1 MPIQKQVF
9 DRILSNLRRNQ
20 EVHISW
26 EKEAVRMKNKKSK
39 LVDAKKKI
47 KRPEKYTR
55 EEYYQDE

>member
-1 MPIQKQVF
+1 
-9 DRILSNLRRNQ
+9 
-20 EVHISW
+20 
-26 EKEAVRMKNKKSK
+26 MKNKKSK